1 LRSRY
6 QLEFSCRA
14 LKQFF
19 NKTSKLLRFTKPTRN
34 MKKLLTSPFWPLVL
48 DYLILFCYLLET
60 ELKIVE
66 QNIHNNYSWNYLGR
80 IKSCFKSINSYFT
93 DLTVSGDK
101 IATYKGVP
109 WTVNGKHI
117 TSQTLV
123 NVQIK

>member
-1 LRSRY
+1 MCYKQNLKLLNKIFTITI
-6 QLEFSCRA
+6 LEITLAELKVA
-14 LKQFF
+14 LK
-19 NKTSKLLRFTKPTRN
+19 T
-34 MKKLLTSPFWPLVL
+34 
-48 DYLILFCYLLET
+48 
-60 ELKIVE
+60 
-66 QNIHNNYSWNYLGR
+66 
-80 IKSCFKSINSYFT
+80 INSYFT